1 MHGIYEYF
9 NEMFHLIYIYIFFNF
24 RVARNKLNQ
33 RNIKM
38 CRDQDGE
45 SKEINLLNNCETLFC
60 FLLCDTYMYD
70 LINLISWF
78 HRFSSTMVF
87 SITLSIILRLKIGHS
102 VFSVLKVFNFYYWTI
117 RVFVEND
124 MIYFDTS

>member
-9 NEMFHLIYIYIFFNF
+9 NEMFHLIYIYIFFYF

-33 RNIKM
+33 RNTNM

-45 SKEINLLNNCETLFC
+45 SKEINLLNNSETLF
-60 FLLCDTYMYD
+60 FLLFDTYMYD

-102 VFSVLKVFNFYYWTI
+102 VSSVLKVFNFYYWTI
-117 RVFVEND
+117 RVFVENAT
-124 MIYFDTS
+124 IYLNTS